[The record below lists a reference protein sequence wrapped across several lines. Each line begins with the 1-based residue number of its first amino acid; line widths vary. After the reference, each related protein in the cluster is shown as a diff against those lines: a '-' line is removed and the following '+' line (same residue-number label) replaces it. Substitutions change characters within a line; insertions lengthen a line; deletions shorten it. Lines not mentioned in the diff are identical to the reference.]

1 MNNLQKISADLYVSE
16 SLFRKEYI
24 SCPLS
29 ATKGTD
35 TINMYY
41 GKMSECEVRFREGGP
56 FWHICTSPIESDIYF
71 RNEEEHAEALNIMA
85 ITVFLSR
92 CRLLAYSVMT
102 NHFHFVLEG
111 TESAVHEFW
120 DIFYDRFAAFLK
132 RTGRLYLAKSCR
144 PQYIPI
150 KDLKQLK
157 DEIAYVIR
165 NHFAAAPDYNIFA
178 CLWDSGHLY
187 FNPLLS
193 RMEAGKSAAELTYSE
208 RRIFKHERDASVDPR
223 IMVLDGVATPASFV
237 DYKRAESFFEN
248 AREFLLWTMKNV
260 ESMVEVAKR
269 IGEKPN
275 LTDTELRSVIWQMC
289 KQKYNCAAP
298 GMLTPEHKTGLLHS
312 LKYDYCAS
320 NAQIA
325 RCTGY
330 RLSEINQIFP
340 LSAPT
345 K

>member
-1 MNNLQKISADLYVSE
+1 
-16 SLFRKEYI
+16 
-24 SCPLS
+24 
-29 ATKGTD
+29 
-35 TINMYY
+35 MYY
-41 GKMSECEVRFREGGP
+41 GKISECEVRFREGGP
-56 FWHICTSPIESDIYF
+56 FWHVCSSPIETDIYF
-71 RNEEEHAEALNIMA
+71 RNDEELAEALNILA

-92 CRLLAYSVMT
+92 CRLLAYSVMN
-102 NHFHFVLEG
+102 NHLHFILEG
-111 TESAVHEFW
+111 TEHAVHEFW
-120 DIFYDRFAAFLK
+120 DIFYDRLAAFLK
-132 RTGRLYLAKSCR
+132 RTGRMYLAKSCM
-144 PQYIPI
+144 PQFIQI

-193 RMEAGKSAAELTYSE
+193 RMKVGKSAAELTYTE
-208 RRIFKHERDASVDPR
+208 RRNFKHERDASIDSR
-223 IMVLDGVATPASFV
+223 IMVLDGVAIPASFV

-248 AREFLLWTMKNV
+248 AREYLLWTMKNV

-269 IGEKPN
+269 IGENPN
-275 LTDTELRSVIWQMC
+275 LTDTELRSVIWKMC
-289 KQKYNCAAP
+289 KQKYNCSGP
-298 GMLTPEHKTGLLHS
+298 GTLTPEYKTELLNT
-312 LKYDYCAS
+312 LKYDYHTS

-325 RCTGY
+325 RCVGL
-330 RLSEINQIFP
+330 RIAEINQIFP